1 MMMTLTNHLIAYPFP
16 TLAALI
22 ANAATISAWANS
34 AYCCGWYHAQP
45 LRRRSL
51 CTSSMS
57 SLAIIRSKAT
67 HLRTRFNKKRYYW
80 KDREG
85 TVWLN
90 SIISESSASGGI
102 EECDVS
108 SNIKLPFVSCQDWHG
123 IFYTNFP

>member
-1 MMMTLTNHLIAYPFP
+1 MTLTNHLIAYPFP

-45 LRRRSL
+45 LRRRPL

-80 KDREG
+80 KVREG
-85 TVWLN
+85 KVWLN
-90 SIISESSASGGI
+90 NSIMSESRASDGI
-102 EECDVS
+102 EESDVS
-108 SNIKLPFVSCQDWHG
+108 SNIKLPRLYLARIGMAF
-123 IFYTNFP
+123 